1 MRRLVVILAVVA
13 VVVVTMMGAALAASA
28 QQANAQVPGQT
39 VACAPWQKAWYIS
52 YSGWWYHW
60 NWRWCY
66 NPSIQG
72 SWYVDWA
79 GWAWDEPATPPYSP
93 GWQYNTSG

>member
-1 MRRLVVILAVVA
+1 VRRLAITLLVVA
-13 VVVVTMMGAALAASA
+13 VMAATTVGGALTASA
-28 QQANAQVPGQT
+28 QTMPGQT
-39 VACAPWQKAWYIS
+39 VACAPWQQAWYVS
-52 YSGWWYHW
+52 ASGWWYWW

-79 GWAWDEPATPPYSP
+79 GWHWDGPASPPYAP
-93 GWQYNTSG
+93 GWQYNKPA